1 MCGIFG
7 AVGQELPDAAVERVL
22 QTLHHRGPD
31 GRGVFIDKLA
41 KITLA
46 HTRLAV
52 IDLETGDQPLFSSDG
67 NLVLIANGEIYDFE
81 RIRSELQARG
91 HRFQTKSDSEVIIH
105 LYEEFGLGCFDHLRG
120 EFAFLLYDKTKRL
133 LIAARDRFGIKP
145 LYFSRLARAFI
156 FASEI
161 KAIFASGLV
170 APKLDVA
177 ALDPILGAD
186 PEKMRFPFQGIGH
199 IPPAHY
205 ALIDLESFDSKIKSY
220 WSPEIPAIVAEPV
233 SQPFGEAP
241 DEYARS
247 VLHELDE
254 AVRLRL
260 RADVPVGLYLS
271 GGLDSTFVGAL
282 MKRNMR
288 TDLHSFSISFE
299 GSEKNEREFTLRA
312 SEVIGTEHHD
322 LSVTKQMLW
331 HNLEDCVW
339 HTELPFVTLA
349 PVGKFLLSQEAK
361 KFVTVALN
369 GQGADEV
376 FLGYKAFFR
385 NAIRDTRDPNSRGR
399 DTSIRLRRLHIA
411 GFPVFVMEKLSLLLF
426 RKQHRATLASHR
438 AKNPLAKPDP
448 SRPLVNQV
456 QESRIAEMPI
466 DILGFLGDRVE
477 MAHSLE
483 IRVPFL
489 DHKLYDVAKWIPDD
503 FKMLEGVEKAV
514 LRDAARDI
522 IPEDL
527 RTRRKQGFMITSDPI
542 DFFGADR
549 EATEK
554 LRLYLTREAC
564 EQVGVFSY
572 RTCQVLSL
580 LAKMPAWVPFAFL
593 RRLRR
598 EANKVLMYMMQV
610 HMLHQLFVAHPRWA
624 TPNQRPA
631 DAAADPELAPVRA

>member
-7 AVGQELPDAAVERVL
+7 ALGRELQDTAVERVL
-22 QTLHHRGPD
+22 QMLHHRGPD
-31 GRGVFIDKLA
+31 GRGVFIDESA
-41 KITLA
+41 KITFA

-67 NLVLIANGEIYDFE
+67 NLVLVANGEVYDFE
-81 RIRSELQARG
+81 RIRSELEAKG

-120 EFAFLLYDKTKRL
+120 EFAFLLYDRTKRL
-133 LIAARDRFGIKP
+133 VIAARDRFGIKP
-145 LYFSRLARAFI
+145 LYFSRLTRGFI
-156 FASEI
+156 FASEM
-161 KAIFASGLV
+161 KAIFASGFV
-170 APKLDVA
+170 VPKLDVA

-186 PEKMRFPFQGIGH
+186 PEKMRFPFKGIEH

-205 ALIDLESFDSKIKSY
+205 ALIDLETFESKIKSY
-220 WSPEIPAIVAEPV
+220 WSPQIPAIVAEPV
-233 SQPFGEAP
+233 CQPFGEAP

-247 VLHELDE
+247 VLHELE
-254 AVRLRL
+254 AAVRLRL

-282 MKRNMR
+282 MKRNMS

-312 SEVIGTEHHD
+312 SEVIGTQHHD
-322 LSVTKQMLW
+322 LSVTKNMLW
-331 HNLEDCVW
+331 NNLEDCVW

-376 FLGYKAFFR
+376 FLGYKAFFG
-385 NAIRDTRDPNSRGR
+385 NAIGDTRDPNSRGR

-411 GFPVFVMEKLSLLLF
+411 GLPVSVMERLSLLLF
-426 RKQHRATLASHR
+426 RKEHRATLASHR
-438 AKNPLAKPDP
+438 AKNPLAQPNP

-489 DHKLYDVAKWIPDD
+489 DHKLYDMAKWIPDD
-503 FKMLEGVEKAV
+503 FKMRDGLEKAV
-514 LRDAARDI
+514 LRDAARGI
-522 IPEDL
+522 MPEDL
-527 RTRRKQGFMITSDPI
+527 RLRRKQGFMITSDPI

-549 EATEK
+549 KSTEK
-554 LRLYLTREAC
+554 LRGHLTREAC
-564 EQVGVFSY
+564 EEVGVFSY
-572 RTCQVLSL
+572 RTCRVLGL
-580 LAKMPAWVPFAFL
+580 LAKMPPWVPFAFS

-598 EANKVLMYMMQV
+598 EANKVLMYIMQV
-610 HMLHQLFVAHPRWA
+610 HMLHQLFVAEQRWA
-624 TPNQRPA
+624 KPRA
-631 DAAADPELAPVRA
+631 RAADTASEPELAPAGA